1 MSETSARIPNPTKPI
16 QQTVLIGRLES
27 PAAQSRMKTFI
38 SNFRDFLLERPVK
51 WRGKPPAF
59 APAEFG
65 SGLGENLKEFFKP
78 SPRGQIRSGL
88 LINWTGGASLW
99 QNVRDL
105 IRPPKL
111 PPLEVTSKPV
121 DVPEIW
127 SKDTQ
132 FTRVQAL
139 SIAFHVLVLVLLIAP
154 LIPGLISPATTKA
167 SDVNVTPLDVSPYL
181 PKLPAA
187 AKRAGGGGGGGAHD
201 VLPASRGK
209 VPKFN
214 WTQLTPPS
222 VHPVENPKLAVPPT
236 VLGPPQLN
244 LPNPN
249 AQNWGDPLAKLTNDS
264 NGPGS
269 GGGIG
274 SGSGG
279 GVGSGT
285 GGGVGPGYGY
295 GTGGGYPSAGT
306 GGYGYPSCLYCPPPQ
321 FSDEAVKAKYQGVV
335 YLTVVI
341 TPEGRAT
348 DIHVAKGLGLGLDE
362 KAVEA
367 VRNWRFKPAVGPD
380 GKPSAVITT
389 VEVQFRLF

>member
-1 MSETSARIPNPTKPI
+1 MADASARIPNSVE
-16 QQTVLIGRLES
+16 TVREARLIGRLDS
-27 PAAQSRMKTFI
+27 PSSSSRLKAFV
-38 SNFRDFLLERPVK
+38 SNFRDFLVERPIK

-59 APAEFG
+59 AQPEFG
-65 SGLGENLKEFFKP
+65 GGLADNFREFFKP
-78 SPRGQIRSGL
+78 APRGRVNSGL
-88 LINWTGGASLW
+88 LINWTGGTSLW
-99 QNVRDL
+99 QNLRDL
-105 IRPPKL
+105 INPPKL
-111 PPLEVTSKPV
+111 PPLEVTSQPV

-127 SKDTQ
+127 SKNTQ

-139 SIAFHVLVLVLLIAP
+139 SVAFHVLVLVLLIVP
-154 LIPGLISPATTKA
+154 LLPELLSPSTTKA
-167 SDVNVTPLDVSPYL
+167 SDVNVTPIDISPFAL
-181 PKLPAA
+181 KLPAA
-187 AKRAGGGGGGGAHD
+187 AKRAGGGGGGGAHEE
-201 VLPASRGK
+201 LPASRGK
-209 VPKFN
+209 LPKFSM
-214 WTQLTPPS
+214 TQLTPPS
-222 VHPVENPKLAVPPT
+222 VHPMVNPRLAVTPT

-244 LPNPN
+244 LPSPN
-249 AQNWGDPLAKLTNDS
+249 AQNWGDPLAKITNDS
-264 NGPGS
+264 NGPG
-269 GGGIG
+269 GGAGIG

-279 GVGSGT
+279 GVGSGS

-341 TPEGRAT
+341 TPDGRAT

-367 VRNWRFKPAVGPD
+367 VRNWRFKPAPGPD
-380 GKPSAVITT
+380 GKPTSVITT

>member
-1 MSETSARIPNPTKPI
+1 MADTGLRI
-16 QQTVLIGRLES
+16 QTPAEPAPQVRLIGRLDS
-27 PAAQSRMKTFI
+27 PNASSRLKAFV
-38 SNFRDFLLERPVK
+38 SNLHDFLSERPVK
-51 WRGKPPAF
+51 WKGKPPAF
-59 APAEFG
+59 AQEEFG
-65 SGLGENLKEFFKP
+65 EGLGGNLKEFFKP
-78 SPRGQIRSGL
+78 EPKGRVNSAL

-99 QNVRDL
+99 QNIRDL
-105 IRPPKL
+105 INPPKL
-111 PPLEVTSKPV
+111 PPLQVTSKPV

-127 SKDTQ
+127 SKNTQ
-132 FTRVQAL
+132 FTRVQAM
-139 SIAFHVLVLVLLIAP
+139 SIAFHVLILVLLIVP
-154 LIPGLISPATTKA
+154 LLPELLSPATTKA
-167 SDVNVTPLDVSPYL
+167 SDVNVSVLDVSPYL

-187 AKRAGGGGGGGAHD
+187 AKRAGGGGGGGAHE
-201 VLPASRGK
+201 VLPASRGMA
-209 VPKFN
+209 PKFSY
-214 WTQLTPPS
+214 TQLTPPS
-222 VHPVENPKLAVPPT
+222 VHPMVNPKLAVTPT

-249 AQNWGDPLAKLTNDS
+249 AQNYGDPLAKITDDS

-279 GVGSGT
+279 GVGSGN
-285 GGGVGPGYGY
+285 GGGVGPGYEY

-335 YLTVVI
+335 YLSVI
-341 TPEGRAT
+341 INPDGRAT
-348 DIHVAKGLGLGLDE
+348 EIHVLKGLGLGLDE

-367 VRNWRFKPAVGPD
+367 VRNWRFKPALGPD
-380 GKPSAVITT
+380 GRPSAVSTT